1 MRGVRQRVRAATA
14 DYRGFDRAVYAL
26 VGARLVNVLGSGI
39 VYPFATLYFH
49 LELGMALSLVGAGL
63 LANSVATAAG
73 TLVGGMLADR
83 YGRKPVLVGSM
94 ASSAVT
100 LAAYAL
106 VTTVPAFVAVATA
119 AGFTTG
125 LYAPASQ
132 AMIADLT
139 PSARRE
145 QAFGLLK
152 VASNAGFGTG
162 FVAGGLLY
170 GVAHAAVFVV
180 DGTTS
185 GVVAALLVVLLPRAE
200 GGMRATA
207 SPRETLRR
215 WGRAVT
221 RRRLAALALLN
232 VGFAVLYA
240 QMQATVPVMATET
253 LGLSSE
259 QIGTL
264 YVLNPLVVVLF
275 QLPVV
280 SWVSGWRRTRGLVCS
295 TGFWAASYLAV
306 SAAYDVPRLAGVG
319 LVGAFLVLRTVG
331 ELLHSPLV
339 TALASDVASAE
350 TRGSQLSLLE
360 VAKRV
365 GFGVGP
371 VVGGAFFD
379 YGFEW
384 LLWPAMVGLAAVV
397 AVGLLALERTI
408 SPRENGAS
416 SGNGG
421 V

>member
-1 MRGVRQRVRAATA
+1 MVTRRVMGSVRRRVRAATA
-14 DYRGFDRAVYAL
+14 DYRGFDCAVYAL
-26 VGARLVNVLGSGI
+26 VGARLVNVLGSGV

-63 LANSVATAAG
+63 FANSVATAAG
-73 TLVGGMLADR
+73 TVVGGMLADR

-94 ASSAVT
+94 ATSAVT

-106 VTTVPAFVAVATA
+106 VSTVPGFVAVATA

-132 AMIADLT
+132 AMVADLT
-139 PSARRE
+139 ASERRE

-162 FVAGGLLY
+162 FVVGGLLY

-180 DGTTS
+180 DGATS
-185 GVVAALLVVLLPRAE
+185 GVVAALLFVVLPRTE
-200 GGMRATA
+200 GGMRAA
-207 SPRETLRR
+207 SPGETLRR

-232 VGFAVLYA
+232 VGFAILYA

-253 LGLSSE
+253 LGLSSG

-280 SWVSGWRRTRGLVCS
+280 SWVSGWRRTRGLVLS
-295 TGFWAASYLAV
+295 TVFWAASYLAM
-306 SAAYDVPRLAGVG
+306 SAAYDVPPIAGVA

-339 TALASDVASAE
+339 TALASDVAAAE

-371 VVGGAFFD
+371 VVGGLFFD
-379 YGFEW
+379 HGFEW
-384 LLWPAMVGLAAVV
+384 LLWPAMVGLAAAV
-397 AVGLLALERTI
+397 AVGLLALERVI
-408 SPRENGAS
+408 SPRENGIS
-416 SGNGG
+416 S
-421 V
+421 

>member
-1 MRGVRQRVRAATA
+1 MGRVGQLVRAATA

-63 LANSVATAAG
+63 FANSVATAGG
-73 TLVGGMLADR
+73 TVVGGMLADR

-106 VTTVPAFVAVATA
+106 VTTVPGFVAVATA

-170 GVAHAAVFVV
+170 GVAHTAVFVV
-180 DGTTS
+180 DGATS
-185 GVVAALLVVLLPRAE
+185 GVVAALLFVVLPRAE
-200 GGMRATA
+200 GGMRAA
-207 SPRETLRR
+207 SPGETLRR
-215 WGRAVT
+215 WGLAVT

-240 QMQATVPVMATET
+240 QMQATVPVMAKET

-259 QIGTL
+259 QLGTL

-280 SWVSGWRRTRGLVCS
+280 SWVSGWRRTRGLVLS
-295 TGFWAASYLAV
+295 TGFWAASFLAV
-306 SAAYDVPRLAGVG
+306 SAAYDVPRLLGVA

-339 TALASDVASAE
+339 TALASDLASAE
-350 TRGSQLSLLE
+350 ARGSQLSLLE

-371 VVGGAFFD
+371 VVGGVFFD
-379 YGFEW
+379 YGVER
-384 LLWPAMVGLAAVV
+384 LLWPALVALAAVV
-397 AVGLLALERTI
+397 AVGMLVLERSI
-408 SPRENGAS
+408 SPRENGVS